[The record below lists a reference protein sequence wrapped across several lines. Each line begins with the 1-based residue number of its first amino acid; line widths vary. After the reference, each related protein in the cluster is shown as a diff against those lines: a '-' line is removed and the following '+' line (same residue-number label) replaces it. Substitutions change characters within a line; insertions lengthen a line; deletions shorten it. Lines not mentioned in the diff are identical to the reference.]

1 MGKTPSGE
9 VVLHRPVLLKESVE
23 LLAVKPDG
31 VYADLT
37 LGLGGHA
44 GEILRLLGRGGRLIG
59 VDKDGDALVAARE
72 RLSGLPGR
80 LDTIRSD
87 FRYASGRIRA
97 LGVDAIDGF
106 LMDLG
111 VSMMQLKTPE
121 RGFGF
126 MEDAPL
132 DMRMDTSGGPNAAEL
147 VNTVSEA
154 ELASII
160 KRYGEE
166 RWAAAIARKIVERR
180 AVSRIDTTAKLAKA
194 VMDAVPRK
202 AWPKNTHP
210 ATRTFQAVRIAV
222 NDELAALAEG
232 LDGMLEMLSQGGR
245 AVVISY
251 HSLEDRIVKQV
262 FKSWAR
268 GCTCPPDFPRC
279 VCGRLPRLKVLTGRP
294 VTPAEEEIRDNP
306 SARSAKLR
314 AAERIA

>member
-1 MGKTPSGE
+1 MIE
-9 VVLHRPVLLKESVE
+9 HVPVLLDETIFYLS
-23 LLAVKPDG
+23 VKPDG
-31 VYADLT
+31 MYADLT
-37 LGLGGHA
+37 LGLGGHS
-44 GEILRLLGRGGRLIG
+44 GGIMKLMGPGGRLIG
-59 VDKDGDALVAARE
+59 LDKDGDALAAARE
-72 RLSGLPGR
+72 RLAGLEVR
-80 LDTIRSD
+80 LDTVRSD
-87 FRYASGRIRA
+87 FREAAGRIRG
-97 LGVDAIDGF
+97 LGVDTIDGF

-111 VSMMQLKTPE
+111 VSTMQLKTPE

-132 DMRMDTSGGPNAAEL
+132 DMRMDTSGGPGAAEL
-147 VNTVSEA
+147 VNTASET

-180 AVSRIDTTAKLAKA
+180 AISPIDTTGALAKT

-202 AWPKNTHP
+202 AWPKSTHP

-222 NDELAALAEG
+222 NDELAALSEG
-232 LDGMLEMLSQGGR
+232 LEGMLGMLRPGGR

-251 HSLEDRIVKQV
+251 HSLEDRIVKQA
-262 FKSWAR
+262 FNSWAR

-279 VCGRLPRLKVLTGRP
+279 VCGKKPRLRVLTKRP
-294 VTPAEEEIRDNP
+294 VLPAEKEIRENP